1 MKRLAILLLMV
12 AGCVWAQTTGTA
24 TLVGT
29 VTDQSGARVAG
40 AQVTVVN
47 TATGFTSNTVT
58 TPEGDY
64 YVPYLIP
71 GPYRLTIEAAGFKRY
86 VRDGIVLRTNETP
99 RIDVQLEVGAVTEA
113 INVTGE
119 APLLETETAA
129 TGQILSGDTIVKIP
143 VLQKYAF
150 RILLYF
156 PGTSNIN
163 GQHIVGQRE
172 RAMGYT
178 LDGVSGKE
186 PVRGPVGATNQV
198 VSTTIDAFQEVK
210 VWTTGM
216 PAEFGHSAGGLL
228 SVVYKSGA
236 NEFHGSAEDRY
247 IQKALIHRH
256 RLEQLPRNNPFT
268 YHELSAVLSGPI
280 YLPKLYSGKDRTFWL
295 FGYQRH
301 HEKASETFINNVPSP
316 EMLAGDFSFGGVGN
330 PIYDPASTRQ
340 DASGRWI
347 RDPFPNNRIPQSR
360 FDPVAKNFLAN
371 NPYTPQN
378 RPGYYDRTGVFE
390 NLVTMTRY
398 RSYRSRFDGKVDH
411 QFSPAHRIFGRYSH
425 VRHRSYADRWNPQI
439 QWRLFDSRAVPI
451 PIDQRNVVLSDTY
464 TFSPT
469 VINELRVGFNRRRF
483 TRDPETVGQ
492 GWAAKLGIPNVGPDT
507 FPHFV
512 TSSGGQFYRNASLGR
527 SQDVGEDFTFQENL
541 TKVAG
546 RHTLKFGYELL
557 RTRYNS
563 LVEALPS
570 GTYYMGGTDFPFAP
584 AGTTGNDFA
593 ALLLGSVVRADFTQ
607 NMATWL
613 PRWWSHAWY
622 VQNDYRPV
630 RNLTLNLG
638 LRWSYESPFQTKYGQ
653 QSQFDPTATDPLTG
667 RRGALLHPKG
677 PLAKSDWNNFQPRL
691 GLAWNFHPKFVFRSS
706 FGIISQDLFTNGLNQ
721 NFEEYL
727 ATASI
732 QQAPGDPRV
741 AFYLSQGPPSFRFNV
756 APDGS
761 VPFIGTNYSGRSVS
775 WMDPNIRMPFV
786 MNWSG
791 GIQWNFA
798 RSWLLETTYMGSRGV
813 RLLNNWDIN
822 AIPLNISSDFAVLD
836 QIRRAS
842 QNYRPYPHFGA
853 IQHYS
858 NYGDNSYHG
867 GTLRVEKRYSAGLTL
882 NAFYTFSKTLNNG
895 DNDGGMSGI
904 TYYNRALEK
913 GRANYDIRHRFVH
926 VMTYEL
932 PFGRNRRFMNV
943 GGWKNALFGGW
954 ELAWTQTFQS
964 GPPFTVTFAG
974 SPNVYLPGQLRPN
987 LLRPDPRTPNWDIG
1001 PHRFPTVAQVPYL
1014 DASAFAYP
1022 DSFKAG
1028 TMGRNVVEAPG
1039 INWTQLSL
1047 SKEWPIYERL
1057 KFILRWDSNNFPIK
1071 QPSYGQPNSVYNV
1084 RDLAN
1089 FGRIGTAVRGGF
1101 SDIGTANAN
1110 HLLVLR
1116 LEW

>member
-1 MKRLAILLLMV
+1 
-12 AGCVWAQTTGTA
+12 
-24 TLVGT
+24 
-29 VTDQSGARVAG
+29 
-40 AQVTVVN
+40 
-47 TATGFTSNTVT
+47 
-58 TPEGDY
+58 
-64 YVPYLIP
+64 
-71 GPYRLTIEAAGFKRY
+71 
-86 VRDGIVLRTNETP
+86 
-99 RIDVQLEVGAVTEA
+99 
-113 INVTGE
+113 
-119 APLLETETAA
+119 
-129 TGQILSGDTIVKIP
+129 
-143 VLQKYAF
+143 
-150 RILLYF
+150 
-156 PGTSNIN
+156 
-163 GQHIVGQRE
+163 
-172 RAMGYT
+172 
-178 LDGVSGKE
+178 
-186 PVRGPVGATNQV
+186 
-198 VSTTIDAFQEVK
+198 
-210 VWTTGM
+210 
-216 PAEFGHSAGGLL
+216 
-228 SVVYKSGA
+228 
-236 NEFHGSAEDRY
+236 
-247 IQKALIHRH
+247 
-256 RLEQLPRNNPFT
+256 
-268 YHELSAVLSGPI
+268 
-280 YLPKLYSGKDRTFWL
+280 
-295 FGYQRH
+295 
-301 HEKASETFINNVPSP
+301 
-316 EMLAGDFSFGGVGN
+316 
-330 PIYDPASTRQ
+330 
-340 DASGRWI
+340 
-347 RDPFPNNRIPQSR
+347 
-360 FDPVAKNFLAN
+360 
-371 NPYTPQN
+371 
-378 RPGYYDRTGVFE
+378 
-390 NLVTMTRY
+390 VTMTRD

-469 VINELRVGFNRRRF
+469 LINELRLGFNRRRF

-492 GWAAKLGIPNVGPDT
+492 GWAGKLGIPNVSADT

-512 TSSGGQFYRNASLGR
+512 TSTGGQFYRNASLGR

-630 RNLTLNLG
+630 RNLTLNIG
-638 LRWSYESPFQTKYGQ
+638 LRWSYESPFRTKYDQ
-653 QSQFDPTATDPLTG
+653 QSQFDPTAIDPLTG

-677 PLAKSDWNNFQPRL
+677 ALAKSDWNNFQPRL

-706 FGIISQDLFTNGLNQ
+706 FGVISQDLLTNGLNQ

-761 VPFIGTNYSGRSVS
+761 VPFIGTNYSGRNVS
-775 WMDPNIRMPFV
+775 WMDPNIRLPYI

-842 QNYRPYPHFGA
+842 QNYKPYPHFGS

-895 DNDGGMSGI
+895 DDDGGRSGI
-904 TYYNRALEK
+904 TFYNRALEK
-913 GRANYDIRHRFVH
+913 GRANYDIRHRFVS

-943 GGWKNALFGGW
+943 GGWRNALFGGW

-1001 PHRFPTVAQVPYL
+1001 PHRFPTNAQVPYL

-1039 INWTQLSL
+1039 INWTQLSM

-1089 FGRIGTAVRGGF
+1089 FGRIGTSVRGGF